1 MFNNMENIVT
11 DANKSN
17 PKLHW
22 KILKQCIKS
31 NKQLEGITP
40 FKNTFNIDEETFY
53 SNDEDK
59 CNYLNNYFVS
69 VSTID
74 QTTNDKTTLP

>member
-1 MFNNMENIVT
+1 MESIVT

-31 NKQLEGITP
+31 NKQLEGIP
-40 FKNTFNIDEETFY
+40 PLKNTSNTAEETF
-53 SNDEDK
+53 NFKDEDK
-59 CNYLNNYFVS
+59 CNCLNVR
-69 VSTID
+69 TR
-74 QTTNDKTTLP
+74 TTAVTS